1 MTALLKKEVKF
12 DWSEKQE
19 TAFQELKHSITNA
32 PILANP
38 DPNLPFTVITDS
50 SGFAI
55 GAVLCQD
62 DDHQGSRPIAFMS
75 KKLLPAEMNYPTHE
89 RELLTI
95 LCALKEWRHYLFGSH
110 FTVLTDHRPLQYLK
124 SQAKRKFN

>member
-38 DPNLPFTVITDS
+38 DPNLPFTVITNS

-55 GAVLCQD
+55 
-62 DDHQGSRPIAFMS
+62 
-75 KKLLPAEMNYPTHE
+75 
-89 RELLTI
+89 
-95 LCALKEWRHYLFGSH
+95 
-110 FTVLTDHRPLQYLK
+110 
-124 SQAKRKFN
+124 

>member
-1 MTALLKKEVKF
+1 MEQEKVKAIQEWPTPKTVKDIKSFLGLAGFYRRFIRNFSKISAPMTALLKKDVKF

-55 GAVLCQD
+55 GV
-62 DDHQGSRPIAFMS
+62 IIVEF
-75 KKLLPAEMNYPTHE
+75 
-89 RELLTI
+89 I
-95 LCALKEWRHYLFGSH
+95 
-110 FTVLTDHRPLQYLK
+110 
-124 SQAKRKFN
+124 